1 MNKKMIS
8 MLLIISFNLFFVMG
22 QSYNIFTYKRI
33 SGIDYFT
40 GNSLSQIT
48 NDDVLR
54 NNNAVN
60 KLTLEV
66 KSNGSVGRT
75 TYEYSEGRIVSISSR
90 IRDGR
95 NSIYKYND
103 NGFLEAVDFQERIYP
118 KNNICMLY
126 ENGKLDSKITLN
138 DNGNKKVITVERL
151 KKNNELKLVN
161 SYEYL
166 YEDNLLVE
174 YTESDFTVKGDIYSK
189 RVHIFSYNNEN
200 LILHTV
206 TVNDELRWVYELI
219 YNDKNKLIKTIYK
232 DIKYPN
238 HIRYKFFEGYD
249 EYDNWLYSKE
259 FYGDDLTY
267 EVTRYI
273 DYKDK

>member
-8 MLLIISFNLFFVMG
+8 MLLIIFFNLFFVMG

-151 KKNNELKLVN
+151 KKNNELKLVH

-174 YTESDFTVKGDIYSK
+174 YTETDFTVKGDIYSK
-189 RVHIFSYNNEN
+189 RVHIFLYNNEN

-238 HIRYKFFEGYD
+238 HIRYKFFEDYD
-249 EYDNWLYSKE
+249 EYDNWLHSKE

>member
-118 KNNICMLY
+118 KNNICMFY
-126 ENGKLDSKITLN
+126 ENG
-138 DNGNKKVITVERL
+138 
-151 KKNNELKLVN
+151 
-161 SYEYL
+161 
-166 YEDNLLVE
+166 
-174 YTESDFTVKGDIYSK
+174 
-189 RVHIFSYNNEN
+189 
-200 LILHTV
+200 
-206 TVNDELRWVYELI
+206 
-219 YNDKNKLIKTIYK
+219 
-232 DIKYPN
+232 
-238 HIRYKFFEGYD
+238 
-249 EYDNWLYSKE
+249 
-259 FYGDDLTY
+259 
-267 EVTRYI
+267 
-273 DYKDK
+273 